1 MSLIQFVRSF
11 ADEETG
17 CSVDQYTVFS
27 RRRWNYESNCA
38 AIVCYAS
45 TGLATST
52 TQLTDLTD
60 DIIDRHSRLA
70 RDLSAEHIEQI
81 LTYTLNRILRG
92 HNQAAV
98 PVGNAGTITV
108 TSASSPLATT
118 QAGSHTTTS
127 STTPSPTSD
136 AVTSTVFEPTSQSS
150 SSCQA
155 TTTRDIQSADSQCGT
170 NNATTATTTMP
181 TAPRPVIHFKIFY
194 QVNAAPPIDLLIR
207 SIDEFREKTA
217 SVARFA
223 YTVLPATSLQNFST
237 FLSIC
242 GIKHE

>member
-1 MSLIQFVRSF
+1 M
-11 ADEETG
+11 
-17 CSVDQYTVFS
+17 FS

-38 AIVCYAS
+38 AIVCYVS

-60 DIIDRHSRLA
+60 DIINRHCRLA
-70 RDLSAEHIEQI
+70 RALSAEHIDRI
-81 LTYTLNRILRG
+81 LTYTLNRILKG
-92 HNQAAV
+92 HNMATL
-98 PVGNAGTITV
+98 PVGGNSGTV
-108 TSASSPLATT
+108 TVTNASSNT
-118 QAGSHTTTS
+118 TTTS
-127 STTPSPTSD
+127 SSSPLPPPLSPSPTSGLLLHTD
-136 AVTSTVFEPTSQSS
+136 NNQFNQQS
-150 SSCQA
+150 
-155 TTTRDIQSADSQCGT
+155 TTTPPNHGSTNDPAGT
-170 NNATTATTTMP
+170 NATATATTQ
-181 TAPRPVIHFKIFY
+181 PRPVIHFKIFY

-223 YTVLPATSLQNFST
+223 YTVLPAVSLQNFST